1 MKLQGK
7 WLWRGAL
14 TLLALA
20 LAWLWLRPTP
30 VTTLTLAAQPVQRSV
45 VATGRVEAIRE
56 SVLGSTVT
64 ARVVAT
70 PVKQGAHVAAGA
82 TLLLL
87 ESDELLALR
96 AQAEAQLRDA
106 DSQLSEARRQW
117 QRQQALFAQ
126 GFISQ
131 AALDAARRTLDAAEQ
146 RQAQTRGAL
155 AQSQAKLEQMTVRAP
170 ADGVLLTRAVEAG
183 DVVTA
188 GKTLLRFAS
197 DGPRRVLLDLDERD
211 LGLGKVA
218 LRQTAAVLADAFP
231 QLRAPAVVSRINAS
245 VDNARG
251 TVEIELALTAAA
263 EHLRS
268 GMTVSAEILT
278 RPAQATLL
286 LPATAVREG
295 RAALLEDGRVR
306 WVKISTD
313 ERIAGQL
320 PVTAGLS
327 AGRYARPS
335 AHFEQLLMK
344 PRCRQTFA
352 A

>member
-70 PVKQGAHVAAGA
+70 PVKQGAHVPAGA

-170 ADGVLLTRAVEAG
+170 ADGVLLTRDVEAG

-211 LGLGKVA
+211 LGKVA
-218 LRQTAAVLADAFP
+218 LGQTAAVLADAFP

-327 AGRYARPS
+327 AGQQVIVPAPLLDDGARVKAQP
-335 AHFEQLLMK
+335 
-344 PRCRQTFA
+344 
-352 A
+352 

>member
-131 AALDAARRTLDAAEQ
+131 AALDAARRTLDAAAQ

-211 LGLGKVA
+211 LGKVA
-218 LRQTAAVLADAFP
+218 LGQTAAVLADAFP

-327 AGRYARPS
+327 AGQQVIVPAPLLDDGARVKAQP
-335 AHFEQLLMK
+335 
-344 PRCRQTFA
+344 
-352 A
+352 

>member
-146 RQAQTRGAL
+146 AFLDAYADKANGAGPGSGRPHSAPPRDEPEEPPTTR
-155 AQSQAKLEQMTVRAP
+155 
-170 ADGVLLTRAVEAG
+170 
-183 DVVTA
+183 VT
-188 GKTLLRFAS
+188 
-197 DGPRRVLLDLDERD
+197 DIPLD
-211 LGLGKVA
+211 
-218 LRQTAAVLADAFP
+218 
-231 QLRAPAVVSRINAS
+231 
-245 VDNARG
+245 
-251 TVEIELALTAAA
+251 
-263 EHLRS
+263 
-268 GMTVSAEILT
+268 
-278 RPAQATLL
+278 
-286 LPATAVREG
+286 
-295 RAALLEDGRVR
+295 
-306 WVKISTD
+306 
-313 ERIAGQL
+313 
-320 PVTAGLS
+320 
-327 AGRYARPS
+327 
-335 AHFEQLLMK
+335 
-344 PRCRQTFA
+344 
-352 A
+352 

>member
-1 MKLQGK
+1 MTLPGK
-7 WLWRGAL
+7 WLWRGGLA
-14 TLLALA
+14 LLALA

-30 VTTLTLAAQPVQRSV
+30 VTTHTLAAQPVQRSV

-64 ARVVAT
+64 ARVVTT
-70 PVKQGAHVAAGA
+70 PVKQGAHVTAGA

-211 LGLGKVA
+211 LGKVA
-218 LRQTAAVLADAFP
+218 LGQTAAVLADAFP

-306 WVKISTD
+306 WVKVSTD

-327 AGRYARPS
+327 AGQQVIVPAPLLDDGARVKAQP
-335 AHFEQLLMK
+335 
-344 PRCRQTFA
+344 
-352 A
+352 

>member
-170 ADGVLLTRAVEAG
+170 ADGVLLTRDVEAG

-211 LGLGKVA
+211 LGKVA
-218 LRQTAAVLADAFP
+218 LGQTAAVLADAFP

-278 RPAQATLL
+278 RPTRPFPLCS
-286 LPATAVREG
+286 
-295 RAALLEDGRVR
+295 RANSPRTR
-306 WVKISTD
+306 SKI
-313 ERIAGQL
+313 
-320 PVTAGLS
+320 
-327 AGRYARPS
+327 
-335 AHFEQLLMK
+335 H
-344 PRCRQTFA
+344 PRCARRSRLALAFHSLPQSMGVAGTRESSSITTTA
-352 A
+352 LNVCT

>member
-30 VTTLTLAAQPVQRSV
+30 VTMLTLAAQPVQRSV
-45 VATGRVEAIRE
+45 VATGRVKAIRE

-211 LGLGKVA
+211 LGKVA
-218 LRQTAAVLADAFP
+218 LGQTAAVLADAFP

-327 AGRYARPS
+327 AGQQVIVPAPLLDDGARVKAQP
-335 AHFEQLLMK
+335 
-344 PRCRQTFA
+344 
-352 A
+352 

>member
-211 LGLGKVA
+211 LGKVA
-218 LRQTAAVLADAFP
+218 LGQTAAVLADAFP
-231 QLRAPAVVSRINAS
+231 QQRAQA
-245 VDNARG
+245 
-251 TVEIELALTAAA
+251 
-263 EHLRS
+263 
-268 GMTVSAEILT
+268 VSAAST
-278 RPAQATLL
+278 PAWTM
-286 LPATAVREG
+286 PAA
-295 RAALLEDGRVR
+295 R
-306 WVKISTD
+306 WKSNW
-313 ERIAGQL
+313 R
-320 PVTAGLS
+320 
-327 AGRYARPS
+327 
-335 AHFEQLLMK
+335 
-344 PRCRQTFA
+344 
-352 A
+352 

>member
-70 PVKQGAHVAAGA
+70 PVKQGAHVTAGA

-211 LGLGKVA
+211 LGKVA
-218 LRQTAAVLADAFP
+218 LGQTAAVLADAFP

-327 AGRYARPS
+327 AGQQVIVPAPLLDDGARVKAQP
-335 AHFEQLLMK
+335 
-344 PRCRQTFA
+344 
-352 A
+352 

>member
-211 LGLGKVA
+211 LGKVA
-218 LRQTAAVLADAFP
+218 LGQT
-231 QLRAPAVVSRINAS
+231 
-245 VDNARG
+245 
-251 TVEIELALTAAA
+251 
-263 EHLRS
+263 
-268 GMTVSAEILT
+268 
-278 RPAQATLL
+278 
-286 LPATAVREG
+286 TAVREG

-327 AGRYARPS
+327 AGQQVIVPAPLLDDGARVKAQP
-335 AHFEQLLMK
+335 
-344 PRCRQTFA
+344 
-352 A
+352 

>member
-211 LGLGKVA
+211 LGKVA
-218 LRQTAAVLADAFP
+218 LGQTAAVLADAFP
-231 QLRAPAVVSRINAS
+231 QLRAHCP
-245 VDNARG
+245 
-251 TVEIELALTAAA
+251 
-263 EHLRS
+263 
-268 GMTVSAEILT
+268 
-278 RPAQATLL
+278 
-286 LPATAVREG
+286 
-295 RAALLEDGRVR
+295 R
-306 WVKISTD
+306 W
-313 ERIAGQL
+313 R
-320 PVTAGLS
+320 
-327 AGRYARPS
+327 
-335 AHFEQLLMK
+335 
-344 PRCRQTFA
+344 
-352 A
+352 

>member
-30 VTTLTLAAQPVQRSV
+30 VTTHTLAAQPVQRSV

-170 ADGVLLTRAVEAG
+170 ADGVLLTRDVEAG

-211 LGLGKVA
+211 LGKVA
-218 LRQTAAVLADAFP
+218 LGQTAAVLADAFP
-231 QLRAPAVVSRINAS
+231 QQRAPAVVSRINAS

-263 EHLRS
+263 EYLRS

-295 RAALLEDGRVR
+295 RAALLEDGRVH

-327 AGRYARPS
+327 AGQQVIVPAPLLDDGARVKAQP
-335 AHFEQLLMK
+335 
-344 PRCRQTFA
+344 
-352 A
+352 